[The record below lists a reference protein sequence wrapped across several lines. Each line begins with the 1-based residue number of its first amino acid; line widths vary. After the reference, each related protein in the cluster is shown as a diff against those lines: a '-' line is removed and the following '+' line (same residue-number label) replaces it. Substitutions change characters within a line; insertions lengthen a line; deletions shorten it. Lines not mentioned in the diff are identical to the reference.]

1 MASQN
6 ELIFALIEEI
16 VKDKNLTNEEVASI
30 LKYVLTK
37 VYTKIHTD
45 AILDVIVD
53 FENKVFVMKKQLK
66 VVDDDFFDT
75 DGNDD
80 CEIALSDAKKL
91 KSDVKVNDII
101 EESIN
106 LKDFDNSMVRSVQ
119 QLFKQKVSETI
130 NEKIYNQWKDKK
142 GTIVSGK
149 IETTDPIKNFSF
161 VEFDGTRGFVSLAD
175 KIPGEVLELN
185 NTYKF
190 YVKDVKQQTKGWPI
204 ILSRTD
210 ANFIKGL
217 LRLEVP
223 EIAQDIIEIASIAR
237 EAGFKTKIAV
247 KTNNPNVNP
256 ISTCIGNRGSR
267 INSVYRE
274 LNGVNEKIEFVKY
287 YEDPI
292 KFIASACLPSRI
304 DGIQI
309 ISSEE
314 KTATIIVSKEYLSL
328 LIGLRGNNIR
338 LISKLT
344 DWNLDVKSREEA
356 REQNIEFEPIDL
368 TVYDKNKSNKDVM
381 LDFASTNEI
390 LKNLEKAS
398 SYEQIQAAL
407 DLKEEEIFNNNV
419 SNNKNKLEQKE
430 FVANVESELENASSY
445 KLEEEEKDET
455 TNELKEVVSEQ
466 DIQDVIEPKV
476 DVKQKTNKVD
486 YEKLRSE
493 HANNETTT
501 NLDALLETKENNDK
515 KPKKKYKKVNKAND
529 QEVKPK
535 NKNILD
541 EFDDIT
547 QEYLTYD
554 EDEEFDD
561 DSNSYDEFDDEY
573 DN

>member
-237 EAGFKTKIAV
+237 EAGFKTKVAV

-368 TVYDKNKSNKDVM
+368 TLYDKNKSNKDVM

-407 DLKEEEIFNNNV
+407 DLKEEETFNNNV

-430 FVANVESELENASSY
+430 FVANVESKLENASSS
-445 KLEEEEKDET
+445 KLKEEEKDET

-547 QEYLTYD
+547 QEYLTYN